1 MPNAGIHP
9 WRSISWNSAEPGLN
23 DAHIASVTPK
33 TAIERIS
40 VTHLMRPLRCP
51 SALPTNNSS
60 AAPMTGSSHETL
72 RSTSTPDSQSPTP
85 KRHRSQTPWGLGVG
99 RWKLSS
105 SPQVVAQ
112 NQHDA
117 DEKRARIRAHR
128 SRLQAP
134 QQRRAAV
141 DDGRGAVDGTVDHV
155 HVDALPQPLGRDD
168 ANRLDD
174 RRVVHLVDVVL
185 VEQQLVEAGE

>member
-33 TAIERIS
+33 TARERIS
-40 VTHLMRPLRCP
+40 VSHLRCP
-51 SALPTNNSS
+51 AALRINNSS
-60 AAPMTGSSHETL
+60 AAPMTGSSHETV
-72 RSTSTPDSQSPTP
+72 RSTSTPNSQSPTP
-85 KRHRSQTPWGLGVG
+85 KKHRSQTPWELGVG

-112 NQHDA
+112 NQHHA
-117 DEKRARIRAHR
+117 DEERARIRAHR
-128 SRLQAP
+128 TGLQAP

-141 DDGRGAVDGTVDHV
+141 DDGRGAVDGAVDHG
-155 HVDALPQPLGRDD
+155 DAGAPT
-168 ANRLDD
+168 
-174 RRVVHLVDVVL
+174 RR
-185 VEQQLVEAGE
+185 A